1 MYQFPHFLTLPISL
15 PLLHHPPPLLAL
27 DLFPP
32 PLLSFLVCRAWLGV
46 STTSRQLATAAGQTV
61 TPSPSRPPFN
71 PPCLLQD
78 TEFPH
83 SLHSLDTGPP
93 KAFNTLYASGLQPE
107 FLHCWRCIHKPTSWK
122 AYNAL
127 LLLKLYIWLK
137 FCTATIHSFIFRDR
151 WRKKA
156 FPCRVSDNSAS
167 IWFQRRFF
175 LIKMNFRLISTRPCT
190 RPL

>member
-1 MYQFPHFLTLPISL
+1 MVIAAPFSHRGDTLTETAELSLILTVDTFSSQRGIHILCQSPHTISPYVVNGNFSFFYTNCVCNTLSCISIHASILYYSNMYQFPHFLTLPISL

-107 FLHCWRCIHKPTSWK
+107 FLHC
-122 AYNAL
+122 
-127 LLLKLYIWLK
+127 
-137 FCTATIHSFIFRDR
+137 
-151 WRKKA
+151 
-156 FPCRVSDNSAS
+156 
-167 IWFQRRFF
+167 
-175 LIKMNFRLISTRPCT
+175 
-190 RPL
+190 